1 MIKTIS
7 ILGCGWLGLPLG
19 KSLVDKG
26 FIVKGSTT
34 SPKKVSII
42 KEAGIIPHL
51 LKINDRV
58 ESSTLKSFFQSDL
71 LILNIPPG
79 GRKDP
84 EVEHSYPQKINAVL
98 NEVHPS
104 TIKHLIFI
112 STTAVY
118 NSRDHIVNEES
129 TTDPSTP
136 SGKAVLI
143 AERLLGLQKGIDI
156 SILRMAGLVGG
167 DRKAGRF
174 LAGKKGVPNGSAPIN
189 LVHLDDCIGVIETII
204 QQAAWNEIFNI
215 CADLHPSRVDFYTHQ
230 AIKEGL
236 EPPTFLNNPQKK
248 GKIVSNEKV
257 KSALGYQFIHPDP
270 YHFP

>member
-26 FIVKGSTT
+26 FTVKGSTT
-34 SPKKVSII
+34 SPKKVPII

-51 LKINDRV
+51 LKINERV

-204 QQAAWNEIFNI
+204 QQGAWNEIFNI

-257 KSALGYQFIHPDP
+257 KSALGYQFIYPDP